1 VPPII
6 DLATF
11 QAAASRARENQAYSP
26 RHLQEGG
33 YLLRRLVRCG
43 RCGSSCSS
51 VTSKQKSGGQVRA
64 THSYACGRLH
74 RGFLKQERCSHRQI
88 RADVLDE
95 LVWEE
100 VSARLQDPALVLQA
114 YQQPQ
119 PPRSEEAR
127 SSEEDER
134 LATQIKFANRELS
147 RLLDA
152 YQNGVIELAEL
163 QKRRQLVNSK
173 LEMLE
178 RERELLEKTAVEQK
192 KAVDLKASL
201 EEFASLVSSHLQHI
215 SFENKQKLLR
225 MVLDKVVVKDWRV
238 DVHYNLPLPKP
249 TPPPGPKVSTKFDLR
264 STCIGLRGPAEHAES
279 SCGTPSRPEFLCGR
293 TL

>member
-1 VPPII
+1 M
-6 DLATF
+6 
-11 QAAASRARENQAYSP
+11 
-26 RHLQEGG
+26 
-33 YLLRRLVRCG
+33 
-43 RCGSSCSS
+43 
-51 VTSKQKSGGQVRA
+51 
-64 THSYACGRLH
+64 
-74 RGFLKQERCSHRQI
+74 
-88 RADVLDE
+88 
-95 LVWEE
+95 VWEE
-100 VSARLQDPALVLQA
+100 VSTRLQDPALVLQA

-119 PPRSEEAR
+119 PPRGEEAR
-127 SSEEDER
+127 SSEDER

-152 YQNGVIELAEL
+152 YQSGLIELAEL

-173 LEMLE
+173 LELLE
-178 RERELLEKTAVEQK
+178 RERELLEKTVVEQK

-201 EEFASLVSSHLQHI
+201 GEFAALVSSHLQHI

-264 STCIGLRGPAEHAES
+264 STCS
-279 SCGTPSRPEFLCGR
+279 S